1 MNSVQIIGRLTAS
14 PELKHTQSGLAMTR
28 FSVAVDRRVKQGE
41 EKQADFINIVAW
53 KQTAEFIC
61 RYFNKGQRIALTG
74 SIRTGN
80 YTDKDG
86 NKHNTFEVW
95 AENVEFCESKAGKA
109 QNQSQN
115 QQQQKNET
123 LPDVSMEYDMNAD
136 LPF

>member
-1 MNSVQIIGRLTAS
+1 MNNVQLIGRLTIT
-14 PELKHTQSGLAMTR
+14 PELKTTQTGTSLTR
-28 FSVAVDRRVKQGE
+28 FTVAVDRPVKQGE

-53 KQTAEFIC
+53 NKTAEFVC
-61 RYFNKGQRIALTG
+61 RYFNKGQKIALTG
-74 SIRTGN
+74 SIRTGS
-80 YTDKDG
+80 YTDRDG
-86 NKHNTFEVW
+86 NKRNTFEVW
-95 AENVEFCESKAGKA
+95 AENVEFCESKAEKA